1 MKVVKLCVM
10 AGLAVG
16 VSLAASAQQGT
27 AGGTP
32 ADVKYCNALARSY
45 QSMWPPNE
53 GMPVGD
59 TVALS
64 QCGTET
70 AATIAF
76 LEKKLA
82 DQKIELPQHEGVAQP
97 AGSTGSRG
105 STQ

>member
-1 MKVVKLCVM
+1 MRVMNVCVM
-10 AGLAVG
+10 AGLAIG
-16 VSLAASAQQGT
+16 ISFAASAQQN
-27 AGGTP
+27 AGAP

-59 TVALS
+59 TIALS
-64 QCGTET
+64 QCGSET

-82 DQKIELPQHEGVAQP
+82 DQRIELPQHEGVAQP
-97 AGSTGSRG
+97 AGSAGN
-105 STQ
+105 TQ